1 MSYHQDLLDI
11 NIVLA
16 LQAMLY
22 RYNPYVEM
30 FLITHERLTQNTNI
44 FLRIKLMNLSHYDSR
59 RYNRLTANEIAV
71 IMMRSDEKQTAERD
85 IILQARSNHLQRI
98 YETHSSYNFL

>member
-1 MSYHQDLLDI
+1 MQQVQQRMSYHQDLLDI
-11 NIVLA
+11 NIVLV

-44 FLRIKLMNLSHYDSR
+44 SLCIKLMDLSHYDSR
-59 RYNRLTANEIAV
+59 RYNRFTANEIAV
-71 IMMRSDEKQTAERD
+71 IMMRSDEERTAERD
-85 IILQARSNHLQRI
+85 IILQA
-98 YETHSSYNFL
+98 